1 MNSEQRKNSVET
13 APSVDRK
20 LSKSE
25 TASVNSGS
33 EQQTTLHYRTP
44 VYQSDDSWRGILRYQ
59 DQITLMVCCV
69 IAMLT
74 VGGYMY
80 WNEQVT
86 HQVIEID
93 RLPEVET
100 PLQIDINTAPWPE
113 FALIPG
119 IGEQK
124 AREIIRVRTELGG
137 EFADENELLKVD
149 GIGPKTLDVMRPYLA
164 PLPDASARAER

>member
-1 MNSEQRKNSVET
+1 MNSEQRENSAET

-20 LSKSE
+20 LTKSE
-25 TASVNSGS
+25 TAIAHRAS
-33 EQQTTLHYRTP
+33 ETLPTLHAREP
-44 VYQSDDSWRGILRYQ
+44 VYNAEDRWRGILRYR
-59 DQITLMVCCV
+59 DQITLFVCSM
-69 IAMLT
+69 IALLAL
-74 VGGYMY
+74 GEYMY

-93 RLPEVET
+93 RMPYVET
-100 PLQIDINTAPWPE
+100 PLQIDLNSAPWTE

-124 AREIIRVRTELGG
+124 AREIIRVRNELGG
-137 EFADENELLKVD
+137 AFADENELLKVE
-149 GIGPKTLDVMRPYLA
+149 GIGPKTLDVMRPYLG

>member
-1 MNSEQRKNSVET
+1 MNSEQRENSVET

-20 LSKSE
+20 LLKSE
-25 TASVNSGS
+25 TAIAHRAS
-33 EQQTTLHYRTP
+33 ETQPPLHVRDP
-44 VYQSDDSWRGILRYQ
+44 IFSAEDRRRGILRYR
-59 DQITLMVCCV
+59 DQITLFVCCT
-69 IAMLT
+69 IALLAL
-74 VGGYMY
+74 GGYMF

-93 RLPEVET
+93 RMPNVET
-100 PLQIDINTAPWPE
+100 PLQIDINSASWTE

-137 EFADENELLKVD
+137 EFADENELLKVE
-149 GIGPKTLDVMRPYLA
+149 GIGPKTLDVMRPYLVSM
-164 PLPDASARAER
+164 PDASARAER